1 MADKFSEY
9 DLSAQQAAVWIV
21 GRGAKALQFTS
32 NAFDFCGDFREEER
46 FHLVQATDAIAELR
60 ELCDI
65 LEGHIKHAFSI
76 ADAPPEEEAA

>member
-1 MADKFSEY
+1 MADKFSKYE
-9 DLSAQQAAVWIV
+9 LSAQQAAVWIV
-21 GRGAKALQFTS
+21 EKGAKALQHTS
-32 NAFDFCGDFREEER
+32 NAFDFHGDFHEEER
-46 FHLVQATDAIAELR
+46 YHLVQATNDIAELR